1 MIKIVF
7 KKPAANGAEFITTI
21 SATIDDIAPHLES
34 GKFLWIDETALIAI
48 DNISH
53 IVKVS

>member
-7 KKPAANGAEFITTI
+7 KKPAANGAEFITTT